1 MKYDNFPRIYSLSTI
16 GIKQHYNADYLF
28 HPYRT
33 DFSGDSG
40 SGKSMVADIIQL
52 VLVGS
57 SDFKSSTDGNKQR
70 DVKGLLASDKGKSSS
85 RGYVFLNVEMKPKR
99 YFVIGA
105 YIEGTNNAADMF
117 IMQNGYDWEEMTP
130 LEKPIFTDTLLMD
143 DKIET
148 LSVLCEK
155 LTVARMKSFKKKN
168 YHRILHNNDIL
179 SLDLTKESTLKAYAN
194 ILRSFSRGKGF
205 KTESENLKKFLFGDE
220 EQGIIMEKYKEEVT
234 NINNDFHEHKRYLE
248 EIQLIKEKQKTLQD
262 LVDKSK
268 QYKAVYSEYLIQR
281 FNYWNTIKKSQTAT
295 VELTQSKITDHKAE
309 LRFVKLAEEKLRI
322 ADLKDLCKLKSDLD
336 RGMLTDEAKKLIE
349 ERYLAAK
356 QDNSAIKALRDWLSS
371 HNDDMV
377 GLERWYEEQK
387 ALLSDK
393 TSLKLFTDH
402 LNKYS
407 IREAFE
413 QSGWHGGFAEE
424 SSGYASRIAK
434 LDEDIANLK
443 SLSVFTDI
451 ENPESLLRWAVANLL
466 FPISKEEES
475 ILVYFQKFGKTKP
488 MKNAISRYVP
498 FPDMLFKGVSAKIK
512 DADDQGFW
520 VDLDGV
526 YEYIPFISSPVLDV
540 DNPDMIKEI
549 LAKLKEGTDSN
560 IKKLTQERQQRENL
574 RDILF
579 KFGDLDKHIAVYLR
593 KESIAE
599 RSVSPDFEILNE
611 YTFETLKGYLAQEQ
625 THKKDFQK
633 HKGDYEDMIQS
644 EKIIEESKS
653 RIKLLEGRYF
663 SKDTI
668 PDLPG
673 LEAIIAKS
681 EEKWLEDSR
690 AADDFI
696 IGINH
701 EKLKQEDYYRVINDA
716 LVLANR
722 RNQLESN
729 LENYG
734 RTVVNSQKYCGE
746 AEHELA
752 DTLQH
757 NIVKGLNLTFDK
769 EKEESVNP
777 DQGGVQSLKQRAL
790 TAHSS
795 YEEYLKL
802 VTGGSNFDVTVSIG
816 KLASH
821 FLPTVFQ
828 GPAPDE
834 ELISFNISERLQ
846 KLTQDIQEIGS
857 RKIEILG
864 SIFNEVYQVYSGY
877 LTKITM
883 IDNYLKNHNRM
894 ITGGNRASLSS
905 SKSLYYPDTWLSS
918 FRKQLNSQIGSTG
931 LFSELREELDIN
943 KMMIQAFQQL
953 GGSPKVEPA
962 DLMNPLSYFDLQ
974 FDLKLDNNE
983 INSGSNGQTYA
994 ANALLCLARL
1004 SLIEDKSGKGIKVMP
1019 IDEAE
1024 GLGSNYDMLHELAK
1038 REKYQIITMAIETAG
1053 EIREGDQYIYIMNEN
1068 KGTDMDSYVPPFGI
1082 FSDPDTIVEDISNYI
1097 NTLPEDE

>member
-1 MKYDNFPRIYSLSTI
+1 
-16 GIKQHYNADYLF
+16 
-28 HPYRT
+28 
-33 DFSGDSG
+33 
-40 SGKSMVADIIQL
+40 
-52 VLVGS
+52 
-57 SDFKSSTDGNKQR
+57 
-70 DVKGLLASDKGKSSS
+70 
-85 RGYVFLNVEMKPKR
+85 
-99 YFVIGA
+99 
-105 YIEGTNNAADMF
+105 
-117 IMQNGYDWEEMTP
+117 
-130 LEKPIFTDTLLMD
+130 
-143 DKIET
+143 
-148 LSVLCEK
+148 
-155 LTVARMKSFKKKN
+155 
-168 YHRILHNNDIL
+168 
-179 SLDLTKESTLKAYAN
+179 
-194 ILRSFSRGKGF
+194 
-205 KTESENLKKFLFGDE
+205 
-220 EQGIIMEKYKEEVT
+220 MEKYKEEVN

-248 EIQLIKEKQKTLQD
+248 EIQLIKEKQKNLQD
-262 LVDKSK
+262 LLDKNK
-268 QYKAVYSEYLIQR
+268 QYKAVYSEYLRQK
-281 FNYWNTIKKSQTAT
+281 FNYWNTIKKKQTAT
-295 VELTQSKITDHKAE
+295 LELTQSKITDHEAE
-309 LRFVKLAEEKLRI
+309 LTFVKLAEEKLCI
-322 ADLKDLCKLKSDLD
+322 ADLKDLYKRKADLS
-336 RGMLTDEAKKLIE
+336 GGSLTSEEKKLIE
-349 ERYLAAK
+349 EKYLAAK
-356 QDNSAIKALRDWLSS
+356 DVNSAIGVLQNWLSS
-371 HNDDMV
+371 HNDNMN
-377 GLERWYEEQK
+377 GLEGWYEEQK
-387 ALLSDK
+387 VLLSDK
-393 TSLKLFTDH
+393 TALKVFTDY
-402 LNKYS
+402 LNKYN

-413 QSGWHGGFAEE
+413 QSGWHGRFAEE
-424 SSGYASRIAK
+424 SSGYASRITK
-434 LDEDIANLK
+434 IDDDIANLK
-443 SLSVFTDI
+443 SMSVFTDI
-451 ENPESLLRWAVANLL
+451 ENPESLLSWAVANLP
-466 FPISKEEES
+466 FPLSKEQES

-488 MKNAISRYVP
+488 LKNAISRYVH
-498 FPDMLFKGVSAKIK
+498 FPDILFQGVSAKIK

-520 VDLDGV
+520 IDLDGV
-526 YEYIPFISSPVLDV
+526 YEYIRLVNTPILDV

-549 LAKLKEGTDSN
+549 LAKLKEGTDN
-560 IKKLTQERQQRENL
+560 TIAKLTEERQQRENL
-574 RDILF
+574 REILF
-579 KFGDLDKHIAVYLR
+579 NFGDLDKHIAIYLLR
-593 KESIAE
+593 ESIAE
-599 RSVSPDFEILNE
+599 RSVSADFEILRE

-625 THKKDFQK
+625 KHKEDFRSY
-633 HKGDYEDMIQS
+633 KGDYEDMIQS

-663 SKDTI
+663 SKDTM

-673 LEAIIAKS
+673 LEIMIAKR
-681 EEKWLEDSR
+681 EEHWLEYSR
-690 AADDFI
+690 LADDSI
-696 IGINH
+696 KGINH
-701 EKLKQEDYYRVINDA
+701 EKLKNEHYYRNISDELA
-716 LVLANR
+716 LVKR
-722 RNQLESN
+722 KNQLESD

-734 RTVVNSQKYCGE
+734 RTVVNCQEYCKK
-746 AEHELA
+746 AEDELA
-752 DTLQH
+752 DTLEQ
-757 NIVKGLNLTFDK
+757 NIVKGFNLQFDK
-769 EKEESVNP
+769 EKQETLNP
-777 DQGGVQSLKQRAL
+777 DQGGVQSLKQRAM

-795 YEEYLKL
+795 YEQYLQL
-802 VTGGSNFDVTVSIG
+802 VTGDSNFDVTVSIG
-816 KLASH
+816 QLASH

-883 IDNYLKNHNRM
+883 IDKYLKNHNRM

-1004 SLIEDKSGKGIKVMP
+1004 SLIEDKRGKGIKVMP

-1038 REKYQIITMAIETAG
+1038 KEKYQIITMAIETAG

-1097 NTLPEDE
+1097 NTLPQDE